1 MPVETEYICVN
12 LSQSLMLED
21 REYMRQPAYREPRI
35 SLTVVLLIVNAAI
48 FLAQMLVSQMFLR
61 GAEIEVNYF
70 ALSLTGLKSG
80 YLWQLVTFQ
89 FMHAGWL
96 HLIFNS
102 LAIFFFGR
110 PVETALGRGRVLAVY
125 FSSGIIGG
133 VVQMLFALMFQSFDA
148 PVVGASAGAYG
159 LVAAFAVI
167 HWTEQFTLFIYFF
180 PVTLRGK
187 TLLWGTIALAVTMLL
202 GTIVLTMIGR
212 EDHSG
217 GVANAAHLG
226 GILTGFFY
234 VRQIVQ
240 GRWPRWEF
248 LRHRQAPRELA
259 AAGKGK
265 YKFRSSAVAKDEPF
279 SPQEFMENEVDPIL
293 EKISAQGLQSL
304 TAREREILET
314 ARRKISRP

>member
-1 MPVETEYICVN
+1 
-12 LSQSLMLED
+12 MLED
-21 REYMRQPAYREPRI
+21 REYMRQPAYLEPRI
-35 SLTVVLLIVNAAI
+35 SFTLVLLIVNALA
-48 FLAQMLVSQMFLR
+48 FLAQLLAAQMFLR
-61 GAEIEVNYF
+61 GAHVEVQYF
-70 ALSLTGLKSG
+70 ALSLAGLKSG

-110 PVETALGRGRVLAVY
+110 PVETALGRGRFLAVY

-159 LVAAFAVI
+159 LVAAFAVL
-167 HWTEQFTLFIYFF
+167 HWTERFTLLFYFI

-187 TLLWGTIALAVTMLL
+187 TLLWGTLALAL
-202 GTIVLTMIGR
+202 IGLADR
-212 EDHSG
+212 NS

-234 VRQIVQ
+234 MRQIVQ
-240 GRWPRWEF
+240 GRWPRWQFPVRRRE
-248 LRHRQAPRELA
+248 PRELA
-259 AAGKGK
+259 AAVKGRN
-265 YKFRSSAVAKDEPF
+265 KFRSSATDGSRKDL
-279 SPQEFMENEVDPIL
+279 STDEFLKNEVDPIL
-293 EKISAQGLQSL
+293 EKISAQGIQSL
-304 TAREREILET
+304 TARERQILET
-314 ARRKISRP
+314 AREKINRP